1 MTYIKPKL
9 IPILFL
15 CVMLLSFLTY
25 KLIKRDSQFTNI
37 EKVIKKYNAIKESP
51 KNLSYPTISKPA
63 SSQIGMVG
71 GDSVRVINNKI
82 INNEIK

>member
-1 MTYIKPKL
+1 MKYRKYIFISFICIILLGSL
-9 IPILFL
+9 I
-15 CVMLLSFLTY
+15 Y
-25 KLIKRDSQFTNI
+25 KLIQRDSQYTHI
-37 EKVIKKYNAIKESP
+37 EKVIKKHNSIQKSP
-51 KNLSYPTISKPA
+51 ENLTYPLVSKPA